1 MASEALKCSINVSFS
16 GCGFLGMYHIG
27 VLARLREG
35 QKSNEDPFVI
45 KSALGA
51 SAGALAATALMLDLP
66 PMTLKMK
73 LVDMAKEVKSL
84 GIFGPFHPK
93 FDMLQL
99 FQKELT
105 EMLPPDAHVKASN
118 KVHISLTDGTIN
130 NVIVS
135 NYSNLDELK
144 DAIICSCYLPG
155 FSSWKQVPNYK
166 NKPYLDGGFSNNQPV
181 LQEDC
186 TLRVSPFSGGSHICP
201 IDGPNEPTWTKWGGE
216 VVNVTK
222 MNAKRFVGAVM
233 PPDDLEKLFEQGY
246 DHTEEF
252 LRSEKFKKFLADL
265 NVPDPTI
272 EAANSESATEVPQEN
287 HA

>member
-1 MASEALKCSINVSFS
+1 MTSVASKCSINISFS

-27 VLARLREG
+27 VLARFKDG
-35 QKSNEDPFVI
+35 QDSNQDPFVI

-66 PMTLKMK
+66 AMTLKIK
-73 LVDMAKEVKSL
+73 LQEIANQVKSL

-93 FDMLQL
+93 FDMLQV

-105 EMLPPDAHVKASN
+105 EMLPPDAHIQASN
-118 KVHISLTDGTIN
+118 RVHISLTDGTIN

-144 DAIICSCYLPG
+144 DALICSCYLPG

-166 NKPYLDGGFSNNQPV
+166 DKPYLDGGFSNNQPV
-181 LQEDC
+181 LQEGC
-186 TLRVSPFSGGSHICP
+186 TLRVSPFAGGSHICP
-201 IDGPNEPTWTKWGGE
+201 ADGPNEPTWTKWGGE
-216 VVNVTK
+216 VVHLTK
-222 MNAKRFVGAVM
+222 NNAKRFVGAVM
-233 PPDDLEKLFEQGY
+233 PPDNIDDLFEQGY
-246 DHTEEF
+246 NQTEEF
-252 LRSEKFKKFLADL
+252 LQSEKFKKFLTDLSAPTATETDVPDL
-265 NVPDPTI
+265 NGATI
-272 EAANSESATEVPQEN
+272 PEEN